1 MATIVAMAIEHVKTA
16 DAHRGIRFQ
25 PRRSLRPS
33 RRCAHVAAIRDAR
46 PAVTARPTPPADR
59 LLTADEVS
67 RILRVQRSTV
77 YELARNRRIPF
88 LKVNRWTLFDQEL
101 LRQWIA
107 QQTVR
112 PRR

>member
-1 MATIVAMAIEHVKTA
+1 
-16 DAHRGIRFQ
+16 
-25 PRRSLRPS
+25 
-33 RRCAHVAAIRDAR
+33 
-46 PAVTARPTPPADR
+46 VTVELDHSPADR

-67 RILRVQRSTV
+67 RILRVPRSTV

-88 LKVNRWTLFDQEL
+88 LKVGRRTLFDQEL